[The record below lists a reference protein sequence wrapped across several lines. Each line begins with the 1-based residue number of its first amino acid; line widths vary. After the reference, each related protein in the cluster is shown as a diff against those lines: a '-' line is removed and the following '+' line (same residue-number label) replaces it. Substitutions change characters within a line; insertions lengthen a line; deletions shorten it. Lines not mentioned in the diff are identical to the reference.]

1 MTPLSNLYS
10 VISTW
15 NLDANGNWN
24 VSGNWTPATFPNAIG
39 DTANFL
45 NVITA
50 NRIITLGQNITI
62 GNINFDNSN
71 NYTISGSTL
80 IFSNA
85 GTANLNV
92 TNSNGNGLHSITSA
106 VTLNSSLLMTH
117 SSSSNFTFSGA
128 IGGVGAFT
136 KEGIGTLVFDGPTAN
151 TYTGL
156 TTINNGTLL
165 LNKTTGI
172 NAIVGS
178 TLINTGGTLLL
189 GTANQIVNTGL
200 VTISGGTFNLGGNA
214 ETIGSLVFNSGTLTQ
229 GGATLTLTNTAATA
243 LTMGNNTTI
252 AGPITFTSTGGVT
265 YNGTTTRASIA
276 GNLAMGPSA
285 TAHTFNIN
293 NGTDSIDLDISSV
306 ISGTAGITKTGTGVL
321 QLSGTSPNTY
331 TALTTISAGELI
343 LNKTSGINALAGSV
357 TVNNGG
363 TLTLGAAEQI
373 INTSIATFAPGSTF
387 NMGGFNETIGALIFT
402 GGTYNHGGGV
412 LTLTSNGTALS
423 MGNGVTI
430 TGNIALTGTG
440 TVTYTGTTATAT
452 MSGNLD
458 LGTGIHTFSAA
469 NGTASTDVIFSGII
483 SGSGAITMLASSPL
497 SRFEFS
503 GASPNTHTGLFTLSR
518 GTLFLNKPSGIAIAG
533 NFRINDNDGT
543 VILGAPNQFA
553 DTSTFTHSSGTFIMN
568 GFNETIGT
576 YTFSS
581 GTLNQGGATL
591 SFNDPTTA
599 LTMRNTTINGNIA
612 ILNGGSVNF
621 NPASGGTATISGN
634 IDLGSITP
642 QFNILNG
649 PLATDMLISGTISS
663 SGAGLNSIGPGVL
676 QFSGGVANTY
686 TGLTTISAGML
697 LLNKTPGINA
707 LPGNALINGGILA
720 LGGADQ
726 ILDTA
731 SITLDSGEFNMSGF
745 NETIGTLIF
754 NGGVFNH
761 GGGTI
766 SLTNPISA
774 LTMRDTT
781 ITGNVN
787 LTGGGSILFDSTNNG
802 TATISGNIDLGSF
815 ATNFNISD
823 GSSATDMLISGI
835 ISGAGA
841 GLNKTGL
848 GLLEFSGSASN
859 TYTGLT
865 TISAGTLLLNKISGL
880 NALPENALINGGI
893 LALGGADQILDT
905 ATVTLDS
912 GEFNMSGF
920 NETIGTLIFNG
931 GIFNQ
936 GGGIISLTSP
946 VNALTMRDTTI
957 TGNMNLIG
965 GGEILFDST
974 NNGTATISGN
984 IDLGSFTTNFN
995 ISDGSSATDMLIS
1008 GSISG
1013 TGAGFNKTGLGFLEF
1028 SGSAS
1033 NTYTE
1038 LTTISAGTL
1047 LLNKIPG
1054 NNALPGN
1061 ALIDGGILV
1070 LGGAD
1075 QILDTAT
1082 VTLDSGEFNMSGFNE
1097 TIGTLIYNG
1106 GAFNQGGGT
1115 VSLASPINALT
1126 MRNTTITGNMNLTSG
1141 GSVIFDS
1148 ANNGTATISG
1158 NIDLGSFTTNFNISD
1173 GSSPVDMLIS
1183 GSIANGGVDKM
1194 GEGTLVLTGSNTYS
1208 GGTLISTGTLQGN
1221 SISLQNNITNNANL
1235 IFDQTFDGTYADM
1248 ISGTGNFLKQGSGN
1262 LILSNINTVGG
1273 SAIIS
1278 NGTLTVNGTFE
1289 GGGPLILDS
1298 GATLRGTGTIVKD
1311 TTIRGTLATGD
1322 GLGALNFVGDQILDS
1337 GSTLEIEFNA
1347 TSHDSFDI
1355 MGSLNI
1361 QPNSTLKLLP
1371 QMDIYPDSFSY
1382 NIVQTTTGISGSFT
1396 TVTSTLPMF
1405 IATVTYT
1412 PLNIIL
1418 LKVALIPFSTFFPDG
1433 NAGAVAECLDST
1445 TPTSSPDFSF
1455 IISQLRALP
1464 TIESIKD
1471 ALLQMQPSA
1480 FTALA
1485 VAQENNT
1492 LNLKNAIYNHLKKQ
1506 TESCAFLDTGGG
1518 LNFWISPFVTRTLLG
1533 NKNEEPGFSANSPG
1547 VIGGMDFLS
1556 PQGYFFGVSVGYN
1569 QTKLHWSQHRGK
1581 AGIHSTHVSLYGLW
1595 ESYFGYLQGILMG
1608 ESVSYSTVRNIE
1620 FGSLIDRKAKGHHG
1634 GKSGSLHLKGA
1645 LKYNYEGVV
1654 FSPFVAGDYLF
1665 LHENGFREKGA
1676 GSLNLKVKNKN
1687 SDLLSSQIGVDVSSC
1702 YRYKQVSLAPFIQ
1715 LSAIRESRFI
1725 GNHEKAKFNDCPLEV
1740 KGLYPSKTL
1749 GEVLVGVNTSFPKNS
1764 SLTLLFQGKYSE
1776 GYRNESLQLQY
1787 QHTF

>member
-920 NETIGTLIFNG
+920 NETIGTLI
-931 GIFNQ
+931 
-936 GGGIISLTSP
+936 
-946 VNALTMRDTTI
+946 
-957 TGNMNLIG
+957 
-965 GGEILFDST
+965 
-974 NNGTATISGN
+974 
-984 IDLGSFTTNFN
+984 
-995 ISDGSSATDMLIS
+995 
-1008 GSISG
+1008 
-1013 TGAGFNKTGLGFLEF
+1013 
-1028 SGSAS
+1028 
-1033 NTYTE
+1033 
-1038 LTTISAGTL
+1038 
-1047 LLNKIPG
+1047 
-1054 NNALPGN
+1054 
-1061 ALIDGGILV
+1061 
-1070 LGGAD
+1070 
-1075 QILDTAT
+1075 
-1082 VTLDSGEFNMSGFNE
+1082 
-1097 TIGTLIYNG
+1097 YNG